1 MKRHRTEAVEP
12 TPFRLVGVPIVGKT
26 SERQM
31 PATRL
36 RFLRRVVEPNR
47 LFLPQRLNCSH
58 RSLEIE
64 FLAVL
69 S

>member
-1 MKRHRTEAVEP
+1 
-12 TPFRLVGVPIVGKT
+12 VGVPIVGKT